1 METAE
6 GRVAE
11 LVEQLQAGQALGLG
25 PGADGI
31 STASH
36 AELAATTGGFAA
48 AHILGRGG
56 FGPVYRGEW
65 QGRAVAVKRLDA
77 DSLQAG
83 MGRMAT
89 DGPPRLGNAGPW
101 RSRRPFCAQE
111 ALSGTERNIGST
123 GY

>member
-1 METAE
+1 MERAARLRAETLAAESARRMETAE

-83 MGRMAT
+83 M
-89 DGPPRLGNAGPW
+89 
-101 RSRRPFCAQE
+101 SRRRTPW
-111 ALSGTERNIGST
+111 LGYSGP
-123 GY
+123 